1 MDVYRRVNVFYDGSD
16 IVVGDFIIG
25 EDGAF
30 LLVCLKQG
38 FIIQGQSKRVGQ
50 NFFFRYYFFMVF
62 VVIIIVGNVFDFGI
76 SLVDF
81 VVCIVDGQIVGLM
94 NIFINY
100 NGSSF
105 SIVIYISTF
114 DFWYFVL
121 VRLKY
126 LFKKCKMWLL
136 KIVI

>member
-1 MDVYRRVNVFYDGSD
+1 MDVYRRVNVFYDWSD
-16 IVVGDFIIG
+16 IVVSYFIIR

-30 LLVCLKQG
+30 LLVSLKQG

-62 VVIIIVGNVFDFGI
+62 VIIIIVGNVFDFGI

-81 VVCIVDGQIVGLM
+81 VVCIVDGQIIGLM
-94 NIFINY
+94 NIFVNY

-105 SIVIYISTF
+105 SIVIYICTF
-114 DFWYFVL
+114 YFWYFVL

-126 LFKKCKMWLL
+126 LFKKIENCNL
-136 KIVI
+136 KF